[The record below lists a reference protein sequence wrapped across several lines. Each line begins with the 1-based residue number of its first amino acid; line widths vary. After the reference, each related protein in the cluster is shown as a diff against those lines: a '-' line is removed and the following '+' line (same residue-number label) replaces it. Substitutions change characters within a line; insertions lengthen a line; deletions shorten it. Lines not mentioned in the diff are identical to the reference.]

1 MFSGGKGPKTPEPK
15 SAIPT
20 TAVQPLSQKETMMP
34 TFQKAQFS
42 PNKSLASSM
51 TGAMPKT
58 ESTPMSYGGQP
69 MADPKRALDMLK
81 QGA

>member
-1 MFSGGKGPKTPEPK
+1 MFSAGKGPKAEDPK
-15 SAIPT
+15 SSMPT

-34 TFQKAQFS
+34 TFQKAQFT
-42 PNKSLASSM
+42 PNDSLAASM
-51 TGAMPKT
+51 TGAMPKA
-58 ESTPMSYGGQP
+58 ESSPMSYGGQP